1 MKLIKDEAVLSC
13 GTKSRQRM
21 EGKWEPELGALVQAE
36 EQGQDEGRSACLFP
50 SLGLHPEPGLLLVL
64 SS

>member
-1 MKLIKDEAVLSC
+1 
-13 GTKSRQRM
+13 M
-21 EGKWEPELGALVQAE
+21 EGKWEPELGALVEAE
-36 EQGQDEGRSACLFP
+36 EQGQDEGCSACLFP